1 MKLRPLLCL
10 SAALLLLSP
19 AANAQSDGHLSGSL
33 ESSSLYDDEE
43 DSPYK
48 GFHSN
53 NYLKLDY
60 RKGRFAAG
68 LQGEWYPSPLPG
80 YDPALKGWGLPVKYL
95 SWEEDAWSVTAGDFY
110 EQFGSGI
117 LLRSWE
123 DRNLGLGNSLGGVRL
138 RASLPARGLSVTL
151 LSGAPRSAANRSGY
165 ASSLVS
171 GGNLSLL
178 PSRLFDW
185 DDPLGLLFE
194 TGLVHRYEWSPEA
207 DMTLLLGEEVP
218 SSVLL
223 HSFRLSADPGSFH
236 FSFEYVGKGRDFTP
250 VRHDRASDTYELQRG
265 RALTAE
271 ASWQGGGFSA
281 TASWRYLD
289 NMAFRASRTLGT
301 LVPSNTLNYLPALCQ
316 EQTYML
322 AGLNPYETFAEGE
335 SGFRG
340 DLYYRFRRGSALGG
354 KYGMTLH
361 VGGSWIEALGKVL
374 PRQDHSRLAY
384 RDLNIDLER
393 RWNRRLKTV
402 LFVSIQENSPT
413 HGNRKAT
420 EAQNVFVFEGQ
431 YKISDATSLRAE
443 LQYLYSE
450 ERERDWVAGLVELG
464 IAPHWSF
471 SLSDMYNHGSTKDH
485 YWNLSASWSRNAF
498 KCILGY
504 GRSREGMVCSGGVC
518 RWQPEYKGMFIRA
531 QYSF

>member
-1 MKLRPLLCL
+1 MRVLPLACL
-10 SAALLLLSP
+10 AVALLLSP
-19 AANAQSDGHLSGSL
+19 GAFAQSDGQLSGSL
-33 ESSSLYDDEE
+33 ETNSLYDDEG

-60 RKGRFAAG
+60 LKGRFSAG

-80 YDPALKGWGLPVKYL
+80 YDPQLKGWSLPLKYL
-95 SWEEDAWSVTAGDFY
+95 SWTERTWNVTAGDFY
-110 EQFGSGI
+110 EQLGSGI

-123 DRNLGLGNSLGGVRL
+123 DRNLGLANSLGGVRV
-138 RASLPARGLSVTL
+138 RGDFGGVAVTL
-151 LSGAPRSAANRSGY
+151 LSGAPRSAAIRSGY
-165 ASSLVS
+165 ASTLVS
-171 GGNLSLL
+171 GGNLSLS
-178 PSRLFDW
+178 PGRLTGW
-185 DDPLGLLFE
+185 EDPLNLLLE
-194 TGLVHRYEWSPEA
+194 AGLVHRYEWDREA
-207 DMTLLLGEEVP
+207 DMALLLGEDAP
-218 SSVLL
+218 ASVIL
-223 HSFRLSADPGSFH
+223 HSFRLAADPGAFH
-236 FSFEYVGKGRDFTP
+236 FSFEYVGKGKDFTA
-250 VRHDRASDTYELQRG
+250 VRHDGGSDTYALQRG
-265 RALTAE
+265 KALTAE
-271 ASWQGGGFSA
+271 ASWQGGNLSA
-281 TASWRYLD
+281 TVSWRYLD
-289 NMAFRASRTLGT
+289 NMAFRAHRTLGT

-316 EQTYML
+316 QQTYML

-361 VGGSWIEALGKVL
+361 VGGSWINALGKVL
-374 PRQDHSRLAY
+374 PRRDHDYLAY
-384 RDLNIDLER
+384 RDINIDLER
-393 RWNRRLKTV
+393 KWNRRLKTV

-420 EAQNVFVFEGQ
+420 EAQNVFVLEGQ
-431 YKISDATSLRAE
+431 YKFSDATSLRTE
-443 LQYLYSE
+443 VQYLYSE
-450 ERERDWVAGLVELG
+450 EREKDWMAGLVELG

-485 YWNLSASWSRNAF
+485 YWNLSAAWSRDSF

-518 RWQPEYKGMFIRA
+518 RWQPEYKGLFIRA